1 MLYPNGPN
9 NKAWA
14 MMADIGMISSEEL
27 KVVNSRRKIA
37 LQKKSDMVD
46 EALRESF
53 PASDPPA
60 WTLGIDR
67 SDDVQ
72 RDPGRRETSKKP
84 AKK

>member
-1 MLYPNGPN
+1 
-9 NKAWA
+9 
-14 MMADIGMISSEEL
+14 MADIGMISSEEL
-27 KVVNSRRKIA
+27 KVVNTHRKKE
-37 LQKKSDMVD
+37 LKNKSDMID

-60 WTLGIDR
+60 WTLGIEQ

-72 RDPGRRETSKKP
+72 RKPGRRAASKKT